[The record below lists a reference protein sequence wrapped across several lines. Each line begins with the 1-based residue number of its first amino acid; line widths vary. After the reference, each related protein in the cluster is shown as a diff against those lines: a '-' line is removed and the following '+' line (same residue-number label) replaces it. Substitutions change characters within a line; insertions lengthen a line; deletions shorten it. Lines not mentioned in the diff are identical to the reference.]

1 MYYCGFFIQS
11 LSKTE
16 MFSINGGRASL
27 LDRVGS
33 YFEDAGQWSGGFC
46 HGLFA
51 DGPDECFLV
60 S

>member
-1 MYYCGFFIQS
+1 
-11 LSKTE
+11 